1 MEMHLLR
8 DGENMT
14 LLEAEKYLQ
23 WYADFCNI
31 SELTEAT
38 NIVLKEITNL
48 ENKVND
54 LKSEL
59 KEMAYVHGEGSYEKG
74 MI

>member
-14 LLEAEKYLQ
+14 LLEAKEYLQ
-23 WYADFCNI
+23 WYVKFCNL
-31 SELTEAT
+31 SELTKAT
-38 NIVLKEITNL
+38 NVVLKEIAKL

-54 LKSEL
+54 LKGGTGRNGLCSWGRKL
-59 KEMAYVHGEGSYEKG
+59 
-74 MI
+74 

>member
-1 MEMHLLR
+1 MHLLR

-14 LLEAEKYLQ
+14 LLEAKEYLS
-23 WYADFCNI
+23 WYAKFCNL

-38 NIVLKEITNL
+38 SIVLKEIAKL

-54 LKSEL
+54 LKREL
-59 KEMAYVHGEGSYEKG
+59 EEMAYVHGEGSYEKG